1 MSYTALAAGPVALL
15 IAVLGIAISLN
26 RLARRATGPGFHGL
40 QRAHGNACEHTP
52 LLLILL
58 FLAETLHSPH
68 WVLVLAAWGIIAARL
83 LHAVGLILARGG
95 TNPLQ
100 FVGAGLTYTLEV
112 GLGVSVLLHGI
123 RV

>member
-15 IAVLGIAISLN
+15 IAVLGIAISLS
-26 RLARRATGPGFHGL
+26 RLARRASGPGFHGL

-68 WVLVLAAWGIIAARL
+68 WVLVLGAWGITAAGRTRSSSS
-83 LHAVGLILARGG
+83 APGSPTPWRSASG
-95 TNPLQ
+95 
-100 FVGAGLTYTLEV
+100 
-112 GLGVSVLLHGI
+112 
-123 RV
+123 